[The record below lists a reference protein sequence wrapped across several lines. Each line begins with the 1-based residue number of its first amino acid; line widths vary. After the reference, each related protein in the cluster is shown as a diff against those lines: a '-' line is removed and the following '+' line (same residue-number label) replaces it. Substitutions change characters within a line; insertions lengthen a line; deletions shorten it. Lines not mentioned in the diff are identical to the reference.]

1 MKILYF
7 SPHPHLNLASPS
19 GPGTHMREVIAGF
32 QARGHEVKTFIVG
45 GETLRQEGLQIAFK
59 QRWYKKWLPASLW
72 QTGKDFSLLKKDRAL
87 KAQLTQLV
95 NEYKPDLVYERG
107 YYLMTAGVDVCSQ
120 LGVKHYLELNAP
132 YPQEKR
138 DMEGWSAL
146 GFWAKWAERK
156 QVKTTA
162 KLVVVSSALK
172 SYFIEKTGVVE
183 EKILITPNAVNPEK
197 IVASG
202 SISRSDLKLKEEDWI
217 VGFVGSIFPYH
228 GVDLLIDAVAELKAN
243 NHSVQIK
250 ALIVGDGEILPVL
263 KKLAHDK
270 GVNDDVL
277 FTGNVNH
284 ESVYDYIGLMDV
296 TVMPKSN
303 WYGSPVKIFEYG
315 AMGKLVIAPNN
326 VPVRDVMVQELDGLL
341 VDGSKEGLVNALS
354 FCINHP
360 VSADR
365 MAQRF
370 QTRVLTEFT
379 WQHVAD
385 SILKA

>member
-32 QARGHEVKTFIVG
+32 RARGHEVKTFIVG
-45 GETLRQEGLQIAFK
+45 GESLRQVGLQIAFK

-72 QTGKDFSLLKKDRAL
+72 QTGKDFSLLRKDKAL
-87 KAQLTQLV
+87 KAELANLI
-95 NEYKPDLVYERG
+95 NEFKPDLVYERG
-107 YYLMTAGVDVCSQ
+107 YYLMTSGVDVCQ
-120 LGVKHYLELNAP
+120 RIGVKHYLELNAP

-146 GFWAKWAERK
+146 GFWAKKAERK
-156 QVKTTA
+156 QVRTTT

-172 SYFIEKTGVVE
+172 SYFIERTGVNE
-183 EKILITPNAVNPEK
+183 EKILITPNAVNPQK

-202 SISRSDLKLKEEDWI
+202 SLSRSDLNLKEEDWV

-228 GVDLLIDAVAELKAN
+228 GVDLLIEAVAELN
-243 NHSVQIK
+243 MNDRSVRMK
-250 ALIVGDGEILPVL
+250 ALIVGDGEILPAL
-263 KKLAHDK
+263 KKLAQDR
-270 GVNDDVL
+270 GVSNDVL
-277 FTGNVNH
+277 FTGNVHH
-284 ESVYDYIGLMDV
+284 ESVYDYISLMDV
-296 TVMPKSN
+296 AVMPKSN

-326 VPVRDVMVQELDGLL
+326 GPVRDVMEQDEDGLL
-341 VDGSKEGLVNALS
+341 VDGSKEGLVHALS
-354 FCINHP
+354 FCMNHP

-370 QTRVLTEFT
+370 QARVLTEFT
-379 WQHVAD
+379 WQNVAD